1 MTPTILL
8 LNGYLVSSPLCV
20 VTSSVPFWNPNATYL
35 RLKSLEL
42 GYTLPK
48 NLTRKVGISDLR
60 VFVNGFNLLTFC
72 NSLLKDAD
80 PEREERDWGASLAY
94 PLMKSYNIG
103 LNINF

>member
-1 MTPTILL
+1 MTLMPWSCSSTASTSRASSRWRLGAILAD
-8 LNGYLVSSPLCV
+8 C
-20 VTSSVPFWNPNATYL
+20 
-35 RLKSLEL
+35 
-42 GYTLPK
+42 
-48 NLTRKVGISDLR
+48 ISDLR